1 MIGGG
6 EEWDMES
13 RQLNV
18 QPLAFGATISGCGV
32 GGALSAR
39 QVFCRQSFYVMFDR
53 YLNPLL
59 TGQAFMGI
67 GRKLTIPGKPFKSNT
82 SIQQIA
88 SVVLKWGNRGK

>member
-53 YLNPLL
+53 Y
-59 TGQAFMGI
+59 
-67 GRKLTIPGKPFKSNT
+67 
-82 SIQQIA
+82 
-88 SVVLKWGNRGK
+88 